1 MARATWFTRAGVPGR
16 YVRRR
21 SPDPTEQQR
30 GRPVAGHLIV
40 CGDDPLTYRLA
51 SELVAQHGRQVT
63 VILPDRRRNHGPQI
77 SRLAV
82 RVIESERLDADA
94 FRRAR
99 VATADAVAVMRQDD
113 VANIHVALQAQELNP
128 RVRLVLRMFN
138 LGLGLGVRTL
148 FHDCVVLSDAAMAA
162 PAFVAA
168 ALGEAAPVQ
177 VRLSGRRAL
186 HVVARGSVPESRIV
200 CALADTTGE
209 RTVLLPRDPATA
221 NLVLATAD
229 ADEAQPAVPRRRR
242 RARMWSALKLIANR
256 KLVQAALALVVLLI
270 AGTGVL
276 SAVRDNLSWSDAAY
290 LTILAALGGAD
301 ANVEAGAA
309 EKITQTMLTVVSIAL
324 IPVVT
329 AAVVEAV
336 VNARLAIA
344 LGGLRDPVSDHV
356 VVVGLG
362 NVGTRVIR
370 QLHQRGVRVV
380 AIDKTDDA
388 RGAALAR
395 ELDVPLIIGDAS
407 REEILRAASVQTCRA
422 LVVLS
427 TDDVVNLEA
436 ALHGRALNAG
446 VRVVLRLF
454 DGDFADR
461 VERAFRIDVSRSVSY
476 LAAPAFAAAMLQ
488 RDVIGAIPVNRRV
501 LLIVDLPV
509 CAGSAAVGAR
519 VATLNAMDGVR
530 VIAVTHSG
538 STTWSPGPDQQLRVD
553 DRLLLVATRDGLGR
567 VVAATSA

>member
-1 MARATWFTRAGVPGR
+1 MARATWLTRAGVPGR

-21 SPDPTEQQR
+21 SPDPTEQR

-51 SELVAQHGRQVT
+51 SELVTQHGRQVT
-63 VILPDRRRNHGPQI
+63 VILPNRRRNHGPQI
-77 SRLAV
+77 CRLAV

-113 VANIHVALQAQELNP
+113 VGNIHVALQAQELNP

-162 PAFVAA
+162 PAFVAE

-186 HVVARGSVPESRIV
+186 HVVARDAVPESRIV
-200 CALADTTGE
+200 CALADTRGD
-209 RTVLLPRDPATA
+209 RTVLLPRDPAAA
-221 NLVLATAD
+221 NLVLALAD
-229 ADEAQPAVPRRRR
+229 TDDEHPATPSRKRRRP
-242 RARMWSALKLIANR
+242 WSALKLIANR

-276 SAVRDNLSWSDAAY
+276 AAVRAELSWYDAAY
-290 LTILAALGGAD
+290 LTILTALGGAD
-301 ANVEAGAA
+301 ANVDAGAV
-309 EKITQTMLTVVSIAL
+309 EKILQTMLTVVSIAL

-344 LGGLRDPVSDHV
+344 LGGLREPVSDHV

-395 ELDVPLIIGDAS
+395 ELDVPVIIGDAS

-501 LLIVDLPV
+501 LLIADLPV
-509 CAGSAAVGAR
+509 CAGSAAAGAR
-519 VATLNAMDGVR
+519 IETLNAMDGVR

-538 STTWSPGPDQQLRVD
+538 STAWSPGADRQVHVD
-553 DRLLLVATRDGLGR
+553 DRLLLVTTRDGLGR

>member
-1 MARATWFTRAGVPGR
+1 MARTTWLNRAR
-16 YVRRR
+16 YVRR
-21 SPDPTEQQR
+21 SPEPDPNPA
-30 GRPVAGHLIV
+30 RPVAGHLIV
-40 CGDDPLTYRLA
+40 CGDDPLTFRLA
-51 SELVAQHGRQVT
+51 SELVTQHGRQVT
-63 VILPDRRRNHGPQI
+63 VILADRRRNHGPQI

-82 RVIESERLDADA
+82 RVIEAERLDADA

-113 VANIHVALQAQELNP
+113 VGNIHVALQAQELNP

-138 LGLGLGVRTL
+138 LSLGLGVRTL

-162 PAFVAA
+162 PAFVAE

-177 VRLSGRRAL
+177 VRLPGRQAL
-186 HVVARGSVPESRIV
+186 HVVARGSVPEERIV
-200 CALADTTGE
+200 CALADTTGD
-209 RTVLLPRDPATA
+209 RTVLLPRDPAAA
-221 NLVLATAD
+221 NLVLAIAE
-229 ADEAQPAVPRRRR
+229 ARDENHAPSHRRRP
-242 RARMWSALKLIANR
+242 WNALAPVFSR
-256 KLVQAALALVVLLI
+256 KLVQAAVALVVLLI

-276 SAVRDNLSWSDAAY
+276 SVVRDNLTWWDAAY
-290 LTILAALGGAD
+290 LTLLAALGGAD
-301 ANVEAGAA
+301 AELDAGAI
-309 EKITQTMLTVVSIAL
+309 EKITQTVLTVVSIAL
-324 IPVVT
+324 IPVIT

-336 VNARLAIA
+336 VNARLALA
-344 LGGLRDPVSDHV
+344 LGGLRDAVSGHV

-370 QLHQRGVRVV
+370 QLTQRGIQVV

-388 RGAALAR
+388 RGAALAK

-407 REEILRAASVQTCRA
+407 REETLRAASVQTCRA

-436 ALHGRALNAG
+436 ALHGRTLNPG

-476 LAAPAFAAAMLQ
+476 LAAPAFAAAMVQ

-501 LLIVDLPV
+501 LLIADLPV
-509 CAGSAAVGAR
+509 CAGSAAVGSR
-519 VATLNAMDGVR
+519 VATLDAMDGVR

-538 STTWSPGPDQQLRVD
+538 STTWSPRPDQQVHVD
-553 DRLLLVATRDGLGR
+553 DRLIMVTTRDGLGR
-567 VVAATSA
+567 VVTATST

>member
-1 MARATWFTRAGVPGR
+1 MARTVWPR

-21 SPDPTEQQR
+21 APEPS
-30 GRPVAGHLIV
+30 RPVAGHLIV

-51 SELVAQHGRQVT
+51 SELVTQYGRQVT

-82 RVIESERLDADA
+82 RVIEAERLDADA

-113 VANIHVALQAQELNP
+113 VGNIHVALQAQELNP
-128 RVRLVLRMFN
+128 RVHLVLRMFN

-148 FHDCVVLSDAAMAA
+148 FHDCVVLSDTAMAA
-162 PAFVAA
+162 PAFVAE

-177 VRLSGRRAL
+177 VRLSQRLAL
-186 HVVARGSVPESRIV
+186 HVAQRGSVPESRVV

-209 RTVLLPRDPATA
+209 RTVLLPRDPSTA
-221 NLVLATAD
+221 DLVLATAD
-229 ADEAQPAVPRRRR
+229 VNDEPPASPRRTGRR
-242 RARMWSALKLIANR
+242 PWRTLKLLANR

-276 SAVRDNLSWSDAAY
+276 AAVRADLSWADAAY

-301 ANVEAGAA
+301 AELDAGAV
-309 EKITQTMLTVVSIAL
+309 EKILQTVLTVVSIAL

-344 LGGLRDPVSDHV
+344 LGGLRDAVSDHV

-380 AIDKTDDA
+380 AIDRTDDA

-395 ELDVPLIIGDAS
+395 ELDVPLVVGDAS
-407 REEILRAASVQTCRA
+407 REETLRAASVQTCRA

-436 ALHGRALNAG
+436 ALHGRALNPG

-476 LAAPAFAAAMLQ
+476 LAAPAFAAAMVQ
-488 RDVIGAIPVNRRV
+488 RDVIGSIPVNRRV
-501 LLIVDLPV
+501 LLIADLPV
-509 CAGSAAVGAR
+509 CAGSAAAGTA
-519 VATLNAMDGVR
+519 VATLNSMDGVR
-530 VIAVTHSG
+530 VIAVNHSG
-538 STTWSPGPDQQLRVD
+538 STTWSPRSDLRVHVD
-553 DRLLLVATRDGLGR
+553 DRLMLVTTRDGLGR
-567 VVAATSA
+567 VVAATST

>member
-1 MARATWFTRAGVPGR
+1 MARATWLTRAGGAAR

-21 SPDPTEQQR
+21 SPDPTEQP

-51 SELVAQHGRQVT
+51 SELVTQHGRQVT
-63 VILPDRRRNHGPQI
+63 VILPNRRRNHGPQI

-113 VANIHVALQAQELNP
+113 VGNIHVALQAQELNP

-162 PAFVAA
+162 PAFVAE

-186 HVVARGSVPESRIV
+186 HVVARDAVPESRIV
-200 CALADTTGE
+200 CALADTRGD
-209 RTVLLPRDPATA
+209 RTVLLPRDPAAA
-221 NLVLATAD
+221 NLVLALAD
-229 ADEAQPAVPRRRR
+229 TDDEHPATPSRKRRRP
-242 RARMWSALKLIANR
+242 WSALKLIANR

-276 SAVRDNLSWSDAAY
+276 AAVRAELSWYDAAY
-290 LTILAALGGAD
+290 LTILTALGGAD
-301 ANVEAGAA
+301 ANVDAGAV
-309 EKITQTMLTVVSIAL
+309 EKILQTMLTVVSIAL

-344 LGGLRDPVSDHV
+344 LGGLREPVSDHV

-395 ELDVPLIIGDAS
+395 ELDVPVIIGDAS

-501 LLIVDLPV
+501 LLIADLPV

-519 VATLNAMDGVR
+519 IATLNAMDGVR

-538 STTWSPGPDQQLRVD
+538 STAWSPGADRQVHVD
-553 DRLLLVATRDGLGR
+553 DRLLLVTTRDGLGR

>member
-1 MARATWFTRAGVPGR
+1 MARTTWLSRAR

-21 SPDPTEQQR
+21 SPDPTEQS

-51 SELVAQHGRQVT
+51 SELVTQHGREVT

-77 SRLAV
+77 CRLAV
-82 RVIESERLDADA
+82 RVIESGRLDADA

-99 VATADAVAVMRQDD
+99 VAAAEAVAVMRQDD
-113 VANIHVALQAQELNP
+113 VGNIHVALQAQELNP

-148 FHDCVVLSDAAMAA
+148 FHDCVVLSDAEMAA
-162 PAFVAA
+162 PAFVAE

-177 VRLSGRRAL
+177 VRLTDQNL
-186 HVVARGSVPESRIV
+186 QVVLRENVPGSRIV
-200 CALADTTGE
+200 CALADTTGD

-229 ADEAQPAVPRRRR
+229 AHEESSSPGRGQRRW
-242 RARMWSALKLIANR
+242 RALALLANR
-256 KLVQAALALVVLLI
+256 KLVRAALALVAFLI

-276 SAVRDNLSWSDAAY
+276 AAVRTDLSWTDAAY

-301 ANVEAGAA
+301 ADIEAGAV
-309 EKITQTMLTVVSIAL
+309 EKILQTMLTVVSIAL

-329 AAVVEAV
+329 AAAVEAV
-336 VNARLAIA
+336 VKARLAIA
-344 LGGLRDPVSDHV
+344 LGGLRDRVSGHV

-380 AIDKTDDA
+380 AIDRTDDA

-395 ELDVPLIIGDAS
+395 ELNVPVVIGDAS
-407 REEILRAASVQTCRA
+407 REETLRAASVQTCRA

-436 ALHGRALNAG
+436 ALHGRALNPG

-488 RDVIGAIPVNRRV
+488 RDVIGVIPVNRRV
-501 LLIVDLPV
+501 LLVADLPV
-509 CAGSAAVGAR
+509 CAGSAAVGDT
-519 VATLNAMDGVR
+519 VVGLNSMDGVR
-530 VIAVTHSG
+530 VIAITHNG
-538 STTWSPGPDQQLRVD
+538 STTWSPRPDLPVHAD
-553 DRLLLVATRDGLGR
+553 DRLIIVTTRDGLGR

>member
-1 MARATWFTRAGVPGR
+1 MARATWLTRAGVPGR

-21 SPDPTEQQR
+21 SPEPTEQR

-51 SELVAQHGRQVT
+51 SELVTQHGRQVT
-63 VILPDRRRNHGPQI
+63 VILPNRRRNHGPQI

-113 VANIHVALQAQELNP
+113 VGNIHVALQAQELNP
-128 RVRLVLRMFN
+128 RVHLVLRMFN

-162 PAFVAA
+162 PAFVAE

-186 HVVARGSVPESRIV
+186 HVVAREAVPESRIV
-200 CALADTTGE
+200 CALADTRGD
-209 RTVLLPRDPATA
+209 RTVLLPRDPASA
-221 NLVLATAD
+221 NLVLALAD
-229 ADEAQPAVPRRRR
+229 TDDEPTTPPRRK
-242 RARMWSALKLIANR
+242 ARPWAAIVLIANR

-276 SAVRDNLSWSDAAY
+276 AMVRGDLTWYDAAY

-301 ANVEAGAA
+301 ANVDAGAV
-309 EKITQTMLTVVSIAL
+309 EKILQTMLTVVSIAL

-370 QLHQRGVRVV
+370 QLHQRGIQVV

-395 ELDVPLIIGDAS
+395 ELDVPLIVGDAS

-501 LLIVDLPV
+501 LLIADLPV

-519 VATLNAMDGVR
+519 IGTLNAMDGVR

-538 STTWSPGPDQQLRVD
+538 STTWSPGADRQVHVD
-553 DRLLLVATRDGLGR
+553 DRLLLVTTRDGLGR